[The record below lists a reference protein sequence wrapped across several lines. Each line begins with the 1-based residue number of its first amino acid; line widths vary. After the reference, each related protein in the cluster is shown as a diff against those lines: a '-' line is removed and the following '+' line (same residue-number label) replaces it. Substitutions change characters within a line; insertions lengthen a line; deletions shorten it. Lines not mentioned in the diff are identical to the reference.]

1 MTKTIDRFNPPNMA
15 QPFTRYSQAVEIP
28 PNART
33 LIIGGQVGVR
43 IDGSMSDAMAEQ
55 TSQCFRNIEII
66 LRAKNMEL
74 TDLVETRT
82 YITSIDDIEGYREG
96 RAAVFNSCKSF
107 PEPAAA
113 LLVVD
118 ALAQPHWKIEICA
131 TAAKI

>member
-1 MTKTIDRFNPPNMA
+1 MTKTINRFNPPNMA
-15 QPFTRYSQAVEIP
+15 QPFTRS
-28 PNART
+28 

-43 IDGSMSDAMAEQ
+43 IDGSMSDEMAEQ

-74 TDLVETRT
+74 DDLVETRT
-82 YITSIDDIEGYREG
+82 YITSTAHIKGYREG

-131 TAAKI
+131 TAAKV